1 MNGRLRVL
9 PKSSVAAFAGPGLVE
24 AASRFRDSAQVVA
37 QRSGARGVIVD
48 GDVVDAAHE
57 KAATAHTLVADLAG
71 IYPEWLGDRSFND
84 VHGVRFPYVVGEMAN
99 GIASI
104 DMVLAA
110 GRAGLLG
117 FFGAAGLHPARV
129 EDALHTM
136 QRALGDEDRPYGANL
151 IHSPHEPD
159 LENAV
164 VDLYLKHNLTKVSAS
179 AYMGLTPMV
188 VRYAATG
195 LSVDSAGKI
204 RRKNAVF
211 AKISRPE
218 VAARFLA
225 PAPDD
230 MLTSL
235 VAKGQLTSR
244 EADLAR
250 RLPIAED
257 ITVEADSGG
266 HTDNQ
271 VLTAVFPTVLALKNA
286 LAEKHG
292 YTRPVRVG
300 AAGGLGTPSAVAAAF
315 GLGAAYVLTGSVN
328 QATRE
333 AGLSTR
339 AKQLLTTARLGDV
352 VMAPAADM
360 FEMGVK
366 VQVLKR
372 GTMFGVRAQKLYD
385 VYRAHASLDDIP
397 SAERARLEKDIFQ
410 MPIDEMWASTAKFFE
425 TRDPRELEKAE
436 QDPKHKMALVF
447 RSYLGQS
454 SKWAIG
460 DAAGRA
466 LDFQIWCGP
475 AMGAFNEWVEGSFL
489 QPLDVRTVEQIA
501 RNLLEGACVVTRAA
515 QLRSMGVPMPDA
527 AFSPRPRPLA

>member
-9 PKSSVAAFAGPGLVE
+9 PKTAEAVYSGQALVDAAL
-24 AASRFRDSAQVVA
+24 RFREPAQVVA
-37 QRSGARGVIVD
+37 APSGARGVVVD
-48 GDVVDAAHE
+48 GEVVDGTHAGANA
-57 KAATAHTLVADLAG
+57 AATFVGELPGL
-71 IYPEWLGDRSFND
+71 YPEWLGDRSFND

-99 GIASI
+99 GIASV

-117 FFGAAGLHPARV
+117 FFGAAGLHPSRV

-136 QRALGDEDRPYGANL
+136 RRALGDEDRPYGANL

-164 VDLYLKHNLTKVSAS
+164 VDLYLKHGLTKVSAS

-195 LSVDSAGKI
+195 LSVDGHGHI
-204 RRKNAVF
+204 RRRNAVF

-230 MLTSL
+230 MLADL
-235 VAKGQLTSR
+235 VAKGQLTAR

-250 RLPIAED
+250 RVPIAED

-286 LAEKHG
+286 LTEKHA
-292 YTRPVRVG
+292 YARPVRVG

-410 MPIDEMWASTAKFFE
+410 MPIDEMWATTAKFFE
-425 TRDPRELEKAE
+425 TRDPRELEKAAA
-436 QDPKHKMALVF
+436 DPKHKMALVF
-447 RSYLGQS
+447 RAYLGQS

-460 DAAGRA
+460 DAPGRA

-489 QPLDVRTVEQIA
+489 EPLEARNVEQIA

-515 QLRSMGVPMPDA
+515 QFRNLGVAMPDA

>member
-1 MNGRLRVL
+1 LNDARRGDTHSAAPSRAPRETGDAL
-9 PKSSVAAFAGPGLVE
+9 VAAAERFRE
-24 AASRFRDSAQVVA
+24 AARVVRDP
-37 QRSGARGVIVD
+37 SGARTVVVGDSPVR
-48 GDVVDAAHE
+48 GDVVAE
-57 KAATAHTLVADLAG
+57 LAP
-71 IYPEWLGDRSFND
+71 IYPEWLGDRSFTD

-99 GIASI
+99 GIASV

-110 GRAGLLG
+110 ARCGALG
-117 FFGAAGLHPARV
+117 FFGAAGLHPSRV
-129 EDALHTM
+129 EDAILTM
-136 QRALGDEDRPYGANL
+136 RRALDDEDRPFGANL

-159 LENAV
+159 LEDTV
-164 VDLYLKHNLTKVSAS
+164 VDLYLKHGLTKVSAS

-195 LSVDSAGKI
+195 LSVDGAGNI
-204 RRKNAVF
+204 RRRNAVF

-230 MLTSL
+230 MLADL
-235 VAKGQLTSR
+235 VAKGRLTER

-250 RLPIAED
+250 RVPVAED

-271 VLTAVFPTVLALKNA
+271 VLTAVFPTVLALKA
-286 LAEKHG
+286 TMASKHG
-292 YTRPVRVG
+292 YTRAIRVG
-300 AAGGLGTPSAVAAAF
+300 AAGGLGTPSSVAAAF
-315 GLGAAYVLTGSVN
+315 SLGAAYALTGSVN
-328 QATRE
+328 QASRE
-333 AGLSTR
+333 AGLSER

-397 SAERARLEKDIFQ
+397 AAERARLEKDIFQ
-410 MPIDEMWASTAKFFE
+410 SSVDALWESTAKFFE
-425 TRDPRELEKAE
+425 TRDPRELEKAAK
-436 QDPKHKMALVF
+436 DPKHKMALVF
-447 RSYLGQS
+447 RAYLGQS
-454 SKWAIG
+454 SKWAIA
-460 DAAGRA
+460 DAPGRA

-475 AMGAFNEWVEGSFL
+475 AMGAFNEWVQGSFL
-489 QPLDVRTVEQIA
+489 EPLAARTVEQIA

-515 QLRSMGVPMPDA
+515 QLRSMGVAMPDA
-527 AFSPRPRPLA
+527 AFAPRPRPLA